1 VHKLISKYSNYTEQ
15 IKINCAKRIPEAE
28 VFEIKKKELKSPIIF
43 AGFVGAGLVGPVAIN
58 HIITE
63 LEMEEMAVMR
73 SKYLPPSTVFM
84 NGRLRHP
91 FRFYANQEGTV
102 CAIICEITL
111 QMKGLYTLVS
121 SILDWAA
128 RKGSKEIVI
137 LDGVASTEHDDK
149 AYCAAEEDLIRTMA
163 DKDISMIPQGFIT
176 GIPGGILNE
185 CLVREIQGLTLLA
198 KANKEAPDSAA
209 AATLIE
215 ALNRFYDMKID
226 TTDLKKDKDRI
237 HSEFSELSQ
246 KYAEHREEISGMYM

>member
-1 VHKLISKYSNYTEQ
+1 MQKEF
-15 IKINCAKRIPEAE
+15 PEAE
-28 VFEIKKKELKSPIIF
+28 IFETKKTELKNPIIF

-58 HIITE
+58 HIIE
-63 LEMEEMAVMR
+63 KLEMEEIGVMR
-73 SKYLPPSTVFM
+73 SRYLPPSTVFM
-84 NGRLRHP
+84 RGRLRHP
-91 FRFYANQEGTV
+91 FRFYANQEGTI

-111 QMKGLYTLVS
+111 KMEGLYCLVS
-121 SILDWAA
+121 SILDWAEQ
-128 RKGSKEIVI
+128 KGSKEIVI

-198 KANKEAPDSAA
+198 KANQGGPDSAA

-215 ALNRFYDMKID
+215 ALNRFYEMNID
-226 TTDLKKDKDRI
+226 TAELQENKEKI
-237 HSEFSELSQ
+237 NSEFSELSQ
-246 KYAEHREEISGMYM
+246 KYTAHREETSGMYM

>member
-1 VHKLISKYSNYTEQ
+1 MQKEF
-15 IKINCAKRIPEAE
+15 PEAE
-28 VFEIKKKELKSPIIF
+28 VFEIKKVELKNPIIF

-63 LEMEEMAVMR
+63 LNMVEIAVMR

-84 NGRLRHP
+84 KGRLRHP
-91 FRFYANQEGTV
+91 FRFYANKEGTI

-111 QMKGLYTLVS
+111 RMKGLYSLVA

-128 RKGSKEIVI
+128 QKGSKEIVI
-137 LDGVASTEHDDK
+137 LDGVASTEHDGK
-149 AYCAAEEDLIRTMA
+149 AYCAAEEDLVRTMA

-198 KANKEAPDSAA
+198 KANKEAPDSEA

-226 TTDLKKDKDRI
+226 TTELHKEKERI
-237 HSEFSELSQ
+237 QSEFSELSQ
-246 KYAEHREEISGMYM
+246 KYAEHREETSGMYM